1 MQNPG
6 QMAHAAMPLRVAPG
20 RHAKASHADQQVS
33 AARRILIAAFLL
45 CCLAASSA
53 AISAHAAG
61 GHGAGPAAGGHAA
74 AHGTVVLKPGPN
86 TPWMY

>member
-1 MQNPG
+1 MQNPS

-20 RHAKASHADQQVS
+20 RHAKTRPTDPQVS
-33 AARRILIAAFLL
+33 AARRILVAAFLL
-45 CCLAASSA
+45 CSLAASSA
-53 AISAHAAG
+53 AISAHVT
-61 GHGAGPAAGGHAA
+61 GGHAA

>member
-1 MQNPG
+1 
-6 QMAHAAMPLRVAPG
+6 MAHAAMPLRVAPG

-45 CCLAASSA
+45 CSLAASSA
-53 AISAHAAG
+53 AISAHVTS
-61 GHGAGPAAGGHAA
+61 GHVA
-74 AHGTVVLKPGPN
+74 AHGSVVLKPGPN